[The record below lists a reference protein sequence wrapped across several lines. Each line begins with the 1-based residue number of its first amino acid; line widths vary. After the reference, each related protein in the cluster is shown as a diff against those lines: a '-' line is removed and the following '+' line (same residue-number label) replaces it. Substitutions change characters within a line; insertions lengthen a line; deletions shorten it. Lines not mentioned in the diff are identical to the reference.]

1 MVVSVLLAVYGLC
14 VGLLALY
21 ALGQA
26 VLLMQYLRRRGR
38 QPDAPPPADWPLVCV
53 QLPIYNE
60 QHIAL
65 RLLEA
70 VTGLDYPRERLHV
83 QLLDD
88 STDGTTALLAA
99 RVNQLRAQGWK
110 VDHLHRST
118 RRGYKAGALAD
129 GLRRTRAPYVAIF
142 DADFVPPPHFL
153 KTVLPPLLADPQVA
167 VVQTAWGHLNAEANW
182 LTRAQRLA
190 VDAHFVIEQTARSR
204 SGWIVPFNGTG
215 GVWRAAA
222 VRAVGGWS
230 ARTLTEDCDLSYRA
244 QLAGWRSVYL
254 PHVVVPGQLPET
266 LAAYQRQQ
274 ARWAQGNTQCLR
286 LLLLRLLTEPMPLGR
301 RLMAIHH
308 LCQYLPHVVVPGQLP
323 ETLAAYQRQQA
334 RWAQGNTQ
342 CLRLLLPHLLTEP
355 MPLGRRLMA
364 VHHLCQ
370 YLPQPLMLLSLFL
383 LLPLMLAGAPLT
395 FAPLGLIS
403 LLPPLLYAVSQQAVA
418 DHGWRRLAALP
429 MLILLGTGLIA
440 QNSLA
445 VLRGLCTNGGVFER
459 TPKHAEAHRA
469 LGALPRRPAAVL
481 TLACALYAALT
492 TWVAAQHEP
501 WMLPYAG
508 LYALAF
514 SLVSSAEW
522 RIWKRFNALVPL
534 VFALKLPYS
543 CAPNEESLNC

>member
-1 MVVSVLLAVYGLC
+1 MVISLLLALYGLC

-21 ALGQA
+21 ATGQA
-26 VLLMQYLRRRGR
+26 VLLIQYLRLRGR

-70 VTGLDYPRERLHV
+70 VTALDYPRQRLHIQV
-83 QLLDD
+83 LDD
-88 STDGTTALLAA
+88 STDITPTLLAA
-99 RVNQLRAQGWK
+99 RVDHLRAQGWK
-110 VDHLHRST
+110 IDHLRRSA

-129 GLRRTRAPYVAIF
+129 GLLSTRAAYVAIF

-153 KTVLPPLLADPQVA
+153 KAVLPALLSDPQVG

-182 LTRAQRLA
+182 LTQAQRLA

-222 VRAVGGWS
+222 IRAAGGWS

-244 QLAGWRSVYL
+244 QLAGWRAV
-254 PHVVVPGQLPET
+254 
-266 LAAYQRQQ
+266 
-274 ARWAQGNTQCLR
+274 
-286 LLLLRLLTEPMPLGR
+286 
-301 RLMAIHH
+301 
-308 LCQYLPHVVVPGQLP
+308 YLPHVVVPGQLP

-342 CLRLLLPHLLTEP
+342 CLRLLLPHLLTGG

-370 YLPQPLMLLSLFL
+370 YLPQPLMLLSLL
-383 LLPLMLAGAPLT
+383 LLPPLMLSGVPLT
-395 FAPLGLIS
+395 FAPLGFIGLI
-403 LLPPLLYAVSQQAVA
+403 PPLLYAVSQQAVA
-418 DHGWRRLAALP
+418 DHSWRRLAAVP
-429 MLILLGTGLIA
+429 VLILLGTGLIA

-445 VLRGLCTNGGVFER
+445 VLRGLWTNGGVFER
-459 TPKHAEAHRA
+459 TPKHSEAHRA
-469 LGALPRRPAAVL
+469 LGASVRPAAVL
-481 TLACALYAALT
+481 TLVCALYASSAM
-492 TWVAAQHEP
+492 WIAAQREP
-501 WMLPYAG
+501 RMLPYAG

-514 SLVSSAEW
+514 SVVSGAEW
-522 RIWKRFNALVPL
+522 RARKRFKTPI
-534 VFALKLPYS
+534 
-543 CAPNEESLNC
+543 

>member
-301 RLMAIHH
+301 RLMA
-308 LCQYLPHVVVPGQLP
+308 
-323 ETLAAYQRQQA
+323 
-334 RWAQGNTQ
+334 
-342 CLRLLLPHLLTEP
+342 
-355 MPLGRRLMA
+355 

-370 YLPQPLMLLSLFL
+370 YLPQPLMLLSLL
-383 LLPLMLAGAPLT
+383 LLPPLMLSGVPLT
-395 FAPLGLIS
+395 FAPLGFIGLI
-403 LLPPLLYAVSQQAVA
+403 PPLLYAISQQVVA
-418 DHGWRRLAALP
+418 DHSWRRLAAVP
-429 MLILLGTGLIA
+429 VLILLGTGLIA